1 MCTLGIVVRKRA
13 PTHNVHHQ
21 GACTRTAVQHQVTA
35 LTPPSKSYDIH
46 SRAVHLRGL
55 GAGGGIALVANTMV
69 VVVVVGFARM
79 SLQCR
84 EKWRN
89 DLRPDI
95 SKEPWT
101 LQEEYV
107 LAR

>member
-1 MCTLGIVVRKRA
+1 MA
-13 PTHNVHHQ
+13 DANV
-21 GACTRTAVQHQVTA
+21 GAADKDGARMA
-35 LTPPSKSYDIH
+35 LTTTPW
-46 SRAVHLRGL
+46 RAL
-55 GAGGGIALVANTMV
+55 GALFGTYAP
-69 VVVVVGFARM
+69 
-79 SLQCR
+79 LQCR